1 METVSFYKY
10 KKYFWQN
17 CQRWGDRVSMLPRR
31 RMILDFH
38 LSTDYNESQLNSTRG
53 RVFMKII
60 SQLGIIFG
68 IYWASQIIEAFL
80 PFSFPASVIGILLLL
95 ALLVP
100 GILKAE
106 SIREAADFLTGNF
119 TFFLLPVCSSI
130 INYVDLIGANLVPF
144 FVICTVSTFVTFFVV
159 YFTVRQVT
167 RMMNKKGGE
176 EA

>member
-1 METVSFYKY
+1 
-10 KKYFWQN
+10 
-17 CQRWGDRVSMLPRR
+17 
-31 RMILDFH
+31 
-38 LSTDYNESQLNSTRG
+38 
-53 RVFMKII
+53 MKII

-95 ALLVP
+95 ALLIP

-106 SIREAADFLTGNF
+106 SIREAAEFLTGNL
-119 TFFLLPVCSSI
+119 TFFLLPVCASI
-130 INYVDLIGANLVPF
+130 MNYVDLIGANLVPF